1 MLEII
6 GMLLFLGLIGF
17 SIGLH
22 ELGHLIPAKKFGVK
36 VTEYAIGFGPTIW
49 RKQWGETDVRLRLL
63 PLGGF
68 IRMIGMYLPE
78 RADGKKV
85 GGKFAETIDQ
95 ARAQSAAEITPEDA
109 DRTFYKL
116 SVPKRLV
123 VMVGGP
129 FMNLVLSTVLFTI
142 LLSGMGIN
150 QTTTTIGNIVKC
162 VPTVSDLAG
171 EGTIAGCLDSP
182 QAPAALAG
190 FQPGDELVSIAQL
203 PVTAWGDVSTILSEY
218 QAGDEVQVVLN
229 RDGTDVETTLA
240 LAAAAIPVFDDES
253 GRPTEVF
260 TTRAFIGVGPEF
272 IRVAQPISVV
282 PVEMWSMF
290 QRSLTA
296 LASFPARILEL
307 GQVLIA
313 GEERD
318 PEGPISVVGVTRI
331 GGEIAA
337 SELDNADK
345 LFSILSLAAG
355 LNLFLFIFNL
365 LPVLPL
371 DGGHAAGAIYE
382 GIRRKVAQLRGQ
394 PDPGPADIARLLPL
408 TYVMT
413 LVLLG
418 LGGIVILA
426 DFVAPI
432 SLFG

>member
-1 MLEII
+1 MLELI

-36 VTEYAIGFGPTIW
+36 VTEYAIGFGPTIF

-78 RADGKKV
+78 RADGKRV
-85 GGKFAETIDQ
+85 GGRFAETIGQ
-95 ARAQSAAEITPEDA
+95 ARAQVAAEITPEDEH
-109 DRTFYKL
+109 RTFYRL

-123 VMVGGP
+123 VMIGGP
-129 FMNLVLSTVLFTI
+129 FMNLVLSFILFTI
-142 LLSGMGIN
+142 LLSGIGLN
-150 QTTTTIGNIVKC
+150 QTTTTIGSVVKC
-162 VPTVSDLAG
+162 VPTVSDLSG
-171 EGTIAGCLDSP
+171 DGSIAGCLDASESP
-182 QAPAALAG
+182 AVLAG
-190 FQPGDELVSIAQL
+190 FQPGDELVSIAQS
-203 PVTAWGDVSTILSEY
+203 PVSEWIDVSTILSDYE
-218 QAGDEVQVVLN
+218 AGEQVEVVLS
-229 RDGTDVETTLA
+229 RADTEVRTTLT
-240 LAAAAIPVFDDES
+240 LAAAATAVFDES
-253 GRPTEVF
+253 GNQTDSF
-260 TTRAFIGVGPEF
+260 TTRAFIGIGPEF
-272 IRVAQPISVV
+272 VRETQPLSVV

-290 QRSLTA
+290 QRSVSA
-296 LASFPARILEL
+296 LASFPARIIEL
-307 GQVLIA
+307 SQVLIT

-337 SELDNADK
+337 SELDNTDK

-371 DGGHAAGAIYE
+371 DGGHAAGAIFE
-382 GIRRKVAQLRGQ
+382 GLRRKLAQLRGR
-394 PDPGPADIARLLPL
+394 PDPGPVDIARLLPL
-408 TYVMT
+408 TYVVT
-413 LVLLG
+413 LLLLG

>member
-1 MLEII
+1 
-6 GMLLFLGLIGF
+6 
-17 SIGLH
+17 
-22 ELGHLIPAKKFGVK
+22 V
-36 VTEYAIGFGPTIW
+36 
-49 RKQWGETDVRLRLL
+49 
-63 PLGGF
+63 
-68 IRMIGMYLPE
+68 
-78 RADGKKV
+78 
-85 GGKFAETIDQ
+85 
-95 ARAQSAAEITPEDA
+95 
-109 DRTFYKL
+109 
-116 SVPKRLV
+116 
-123 VMVGGP
+123 
-129 FMNLVLSTVLFTI
+129 
-142 LLSGMGIN
+142 
-150 QTTTTIGNIVKC
+150 
-162 VPTVSDLAG
+162 
-171 EGTIAGCLDSP
+171 
-182 QAPAALAG
+182 AG
-190 FQPGDELVSIAQL
+190 FQAGDELVSIAQS
-203 PVTAWGDVSTILSEY
+203 PVTAWEDVSTILSDY
-218 QAGDEVQVVLN
+218 QAGDRIQVVLN
-229 RDGTDVETTLA
+229 RDGTDVVTTLE
-240 LAAAAIPVFDDES
+240 LAAAAIPVFDENGS
-253 GRPTEVF
+253 PTEVF

-282 PVEMWSMF
+282 PGEMWSMI

-296 LASFPARILEL
+296 LASFPARIVEL
-307 GQVLIA
+307 GQVLIS

-382 GIRRKVAQLRGQ
+382 GIRRKIAQLRGQ

-408 TYVMT
+408 TYVMM

>member
-6 GMLLFLGLIGF
+6 GMLLFLGLIGL

-36 VTEYAIGFGPTIW
+36 VTEYAIGFGPTIL

-95 ARAQSAAEITPEDA
+95 ARAQSASEISAADA
-109 DRTFYKL
+109 HRTFYKL
-116 SVPKRLV
+116 SVPKPLI

-129 FMNLVLSTVLFTI
+129 FMNLVLATVLFTV
-142 LLSGMGIN
+142 LLSGMGLN
-150 QTTTTIGNIVKC
+150 QTTTTIGSIVKC

-171 EGTIAGCLDSP
+171 DGTIAGCLDSP
-182 QAPAALAG
+182 QAPAAVAG
-190 FQPGDELVSIAQL
+190 FQAGDELVSIAQS
-203 PVTAWGDVSTILSEY
+203 PVTAWEDVSTILSDY
-218 QAGDEVQVVLN
+218 QAGDRIQVVLN
-229 RDGTDVETTLA
+229 RDGTDVVTTLE
-240 LAAAAIPVFDDES
+240 LAAAAIPVFDENGS
-253 GRPTEVF
+253 PTEVF

-282 PVEMWSMF
+282 PGEMWSMI

-296 LASFPARILEL
+296 LASFPARIVEL
-307 GQVLIA
+307 GQVLIS

-382 GIRRKVAQLRGQ
+382 GIRRKIAQLRGQ

-408 TYVMT
+408 TYVMM